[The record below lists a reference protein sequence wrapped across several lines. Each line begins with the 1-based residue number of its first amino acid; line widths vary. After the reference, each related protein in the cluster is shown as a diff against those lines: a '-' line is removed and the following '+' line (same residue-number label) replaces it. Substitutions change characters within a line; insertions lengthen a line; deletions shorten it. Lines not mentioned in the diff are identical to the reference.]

1 MKHLNT
7 MTQSLS
13 EIVKKL
19 RQSKYLVFSNLK
31 ISEYSVQSLQ
41 NYKNLKQFEKVEQED
56 VNAPV

>member
-31 ISEYSVQSLQ
+31 ISEDSVQSLH
-41 NYKNLKQFEKVEQED
+41 NYKNLKQFEKVKQED